1 MIALANR
8 LCVAELF
15 ACAVSHKAGNQRR
28 IAIFGIKGRLPG
40 GSVGSR
46 MICNWGRG
54 YRVMKNRSH
63 RSAGNLV
70 SSGRAGSVEKCFQTR
85 ERFGEKSSCGTWRL
99 FPLFVVG
106 LAALVGMSG
115 CALTGNT
122 KASTTTPIITVAMTQ
137 TPPTY
142 LNVKNAV
149 PLSATVS
156 DDPADAGVD
165 WVALCG
171 SAPLCGSFS
180 PAHTASGGTTM
191 FTAPSEVPTHSTVTV
206 TVLSTTNHGVQSAAF
221 VTITSGV
228 KSVSITNAPP
238 AALPAGVTIN
248 LAATVAGD
256 PSNLGVDWKA
266 TCGTSGVLR
275 TPVDCTPPDLHSQP
289 GASIQFAVPSP
300 QQIANIIGSTVIL
313 TAYATAD
320 HNFSA
325 TASFTVTPGPTI
337 SLTQVPP
344 STMLT
349 NATAN
354 VAAVVANDTTNS
366 GVTWNL
372 GCTTAPCGSISAS
385 TSASGQTVTYTAPAT
400 VSGSNVVVISAFP
413 TAVGNSVI
421 AKASVTIV
429 APVSVKI
436 TQGVPT
442 SSIVQ
447 GTTAPLIATVSNDPA
462 SGGVDWTV
470 SCGSAGACGSFSPAH
485 TASGVA
491 TTFTAPSAVPSANNV
506 TITATSTT
514 DPSKSDKQIVTV
526 TAGAPPDSL
535 LRGQFVILLT
545 SKNSRNGPYALGGV
559 ITGDGVGNILS
570 GAVDLVDASG
580 NASPAVSLSPSTYSI
595 GLDGRGQIQLLISP
609 NSPIVNFGVNGS
621 GAITLSVV
629 FVTPQHALLRE
640 TDSFGSATGTLDL
653 QNATDFASFEKGS
666 WHNGIYSLELSGT
679 EASSPYLGYSVASAV
694 TLDFSTSSYSYI
706 ADQSDKGKITSIPFT
721 VARRS
726 FATQRDQNG
735 QLTFINP
742 INLGLPTQ
750 FNLDAWL
757 IDANHFVVTDW
768 RDSFSGTPNIIVGG
782 YLTAQPSSPSISG
795 TYAFT
800 EAGATSSTLPQVAG
814 GILPCGS
821 TGTLEVTPL
830 NGTALSN
837 QPITGTCTAP
847 ANGRGIIAISGA
859 STAGINQFAAYP
871 TLDQGLY
878 LIELDGGAAGSSGP
892 SGAGVALQQTL
903 STPISN
909 SALVGNYASSFH
921 ADTPLGPQDFSAR
934 IVSDGIST
942 LSGVADVGFFNT
954 TAVPPIGTPSLNA
967 TLAGSF
973 TAGADGRFPMTLT
986 IVPAT
991 GQPTPEFT
999 TLHSACYFV
1008 DANMCLLLGL
1018 DITAPGTGLLR
1029 LQNTGL

>member
-1 MIALANR
+1 
-8 LCVAELF
+8 
-15 ACAVSHKAGNQRR
+15 
-28 IAIFGIKGRLPG
+28 
-40 GSVGSR
+40 
-46 MICNWGRG
+46 
-54 YRVMKNRSH
+54 MKNRSH

-85 ERFGEKSSCGTWRL
+85 ERFEGKLSCGAWRL

-106 LAALVGMSG
+106 LAALAGMAG
-115 CALTGNT
+115 CALTGKTN
-122 KASTTTPIITVAMTQ
+122 ASNNTPIITVTLTQ
-137 TPPTY
+137 TPPAY
-142 LNVKNAV
+142 LLVQNAV
-149 PLSATVS
+149 PLSASVS
-156 DDPADAGVD
+156 NDPADAGVD
-165 WVALCG
+165 WAAACG

-180 PAHTASGGTTM
+180 PAHTVSGGTTI

-206 TVLSTTNHGVQSAAF
+206 TALSTTNHGVQLAASVTILSAVTS
-221 VTITSGV
+221 VTITQ
-228 KSVSITNAPP
+228 PP
-238 AALPAGVTIN
+238 AASLPAGVTIT

-275 TPVDCTPPDLHSQP
+275 TPVDCTPPGFHSLP
-289 GASIQFAVPSP
+289 GASISFAVPSP
-300 QQIANIIGSTVIL
+300 LQIPNIVGSTVLL

-325 TASFTVTPGPTI
+325 TALFTVTPTPTI

-354 VAAVVANDTTNS
+354 ITAVVLNDTTNS
-366 GVTWNL
+366 GVTWSV
-372 GCTTAPCGSISAS
+372 GCLPAPCGSISPS
-385 TSASGQTVTYTAPAT
+385 QSASGQAVTYTAPPT
-400 VSGSNVVVISAFP
+400 VSTSNVVVITAFS
-413 TAVGNSVI
+413 TAVGLDVSRGAVVTV
-421 AKASVTIV
+421 SVTIV
-429 APVSVKI
+429 ASLSVKI

-442 SSIVQ
+442 GSIVQ
-447 GTTAPLIATVSNDPA
+447 ATTAPLVATVTNDPA

-470 SCGSAGACGSFSPAH
+470 SCGSTGACGSFSPTH

-491 TTFTAPSAVPSANNV
+491 TTFSAPVAVPSGNTV

-514 DPSKSDKQIVTV
+514 DPTQSDKQTVTV
-526 TAGAPPDSL
+526 TAGAPPNSL
-535 LRGQFVILLT
+535 LLGRLVILLT

-559 ITGDGVGNILS
+559 ITGDGTGNITS

-595 GLDGRGQIQLLISP
+595 GLDGRGQIQLLINP

-629 FVTPQHALLRE
+629 FVSHQHALLTE

-653 QNATDFASFEKGS
+653 QNATDFAAFETGS
-666 WHNGIYSLELSGT
+666 WNNGVYSLELSGT

-694 TLDFSTSSYSYI
+694 TLGISTSTYSYI
-706 ADQSDKGKITSIPFT
+706 TDQSDKGKITSVPFT
-721 VARRS
+721 VASRS
-726 FATQRDQNG
+726 FITGRDQNG

-795 TYAFT
+795 TYAFAA
-800 EAGATSSTLPQVAG
+800 AGATSSAQPQVAG
-814 GILPCGS
+814 GILTCGS

-830 NGTALSN
+830 NGTALSD
-837 QPITGTCTAP
+837 QPITDTCTAP
-847 ANGRGIIAISGA
+847 ANGRGTIAISGA

-878 LIELDGGAAGSSGP
+878 LIELDGGSAGISGP
-892 SGAGVALQQTL
+892 SGTGVALQQTL

-921 ADTPLGPQDFSAR
+921 ADTALGPQDLAAQ

-942 LSGVADVGFFNT
+942 LSGVADVDFFNV
-954 TAVPPIGTPSLNA
+954 TAAPPTGTASLNA
-967 TLAGSF
+967 ALSGSF
-973 TAGADGRFPMTLT
+973 TAGANGRFPMTLT

-999 TLHSACYFV
+999 TLHSACYIV
-1008 DANMCLLLGL
+1008 DANTCLLLGL
-1018 DITAPGTGLLR
+1018 DTTAPGTGLLR